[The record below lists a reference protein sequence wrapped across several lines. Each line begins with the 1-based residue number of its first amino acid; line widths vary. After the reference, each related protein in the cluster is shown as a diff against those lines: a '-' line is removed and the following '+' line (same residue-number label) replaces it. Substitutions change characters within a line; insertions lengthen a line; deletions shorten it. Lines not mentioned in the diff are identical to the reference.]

1 MRHRMGIQCFTLLT
15 LLHVLLIAL
24 PAFASTV
31 TVNTAV
37 QEGNTN
43 GYVLIGENNTGGLPC
58 CGTGCPSG
66 QQCSV
71 QLQYVPATWDSC
83 LGANLVAVQ
92 GAPADSNAAFNCN
105 MCLPPGILVWG
116 LTYGPVCPQA
126 LVATMPTVITTSKL
140 VGQAVRHK
148 MHVDIAI
155 SLLLLAGP

>member
-1 MRHRMGIQCFTLLT
+1 MLHLVDVTARPAHCASGVCIYSYSQYGGAGREHKRLRFDWRKQYRGVTLLR
-15 LLHVLLIAL
+15 
-24 PAFASTV
+24 
-31 TVNTAV
+31 
-37 QEGNTN
+37 
-43 GYVLIGENNTGGLPC
+43 Y
-58 CGTGCPSG
+58 GCPSG